1 MKVVKETVWN
11 VVEHV
16 TVRTLLE
23 RLKASGNNEHCMH
36 GMQYSD
42 DIHGTLR
49 EFHPNWEWIKKQN
62 PDKRLYVV
70 DYVEQNTFLT

>member
-23 RLKASGNNEHCMH
+23 RLKASGNNIHCMN
-36 GMQYSD
+36 GLQYAT
-42 DIHGTLR
+42 DIHSELR
-49 EFHPNWEWIKKQN
+49 DFHGNWEWIKTQN
-62 PDKRLYVV
+62 LDKKLYVV
-70 DYVEQNTFLT
+70 DYAEQNTFLT